1 VRWPVGVPL
10 TAWRYLWR
18 ISVVHRWEMTGR
30 LPADGSP
37 ALAPGISQD
46 GLQLID
52 EGEGPLV
59 HRIYR
64 ARIVGSA
71 QSAESLMALVAGDL
85 DRVAPSEFAT
95 FQRINADGR
104 LALGDE
110 YLVRMPGPWD
120 GPVRVVA
127 TDATSFRLATLE
139 GHLEAGQIE
148 FRTRADHRSVEF
160 EIESWARCGDRL
172 SDLLY
177 SRVGL
182 SKEVQLHMWTSVLE
196 NVVRISGG
204 TAEGGVTITTRR
216 VDTQDPDGASSLPED
231 PWTARKLAALGARA
245 VNFDVTKL
253 EQYTPE
259 NGWRRDDL
267 VQPLPSEPS
276 GPPSDDGS
284 WHAARRLMLDYQLA
298 DPRVVR
304 AFYRPDAP
312 LESRDMLLRI
322 SFSGAQFDVGVRIGE
337 VYESTLEVDGRP
349 AHVFGWYYRTLEG
362 HFEQG
367 QMHYE
372 LWKWL
377 DTGDVQ
383 FRLFAISRPAE
394 RGPLLL
400 RTGFRLFG
408 RTHQL
413 RFYREIC
420 RRAGRLTETQLEIER
435 TARAATLG
443 EGR

>member
-1 VRWPVGVPL
+1 
-10 TAWRYLWR
+10 
-18 ISVVHRWEMTGR
+18 
-30 LPADGSP
+30 
-37 ALAPGISQD
+37 LAPGLSDD
-46 GLQLID
+46 GLQGID
-52 EGEGPLV
+52 EGVGPIV

-64 ARIVGSA
+64 TRIVESA
-71 QSAESLMALVAGDL
+71 QGAESLMKLVTCDL

-95 FQRINADGR
+95 FQRISGEGR
-104 LALGDE
+104 LAVGDE

-127 TDATSFRLATLE
+127 ADATSFRLATLQ

-148 FRTRADHRSVEF
+148 FRTRADHRSLEF
-160 EIESWARCGDRL
+160 EIESWARSGDRL

-182 SKEVQLHMWTSVLE
+182 SKEIQLHMWTSVLE
-196 NVVRISGG
+196 NVVGLAGG
-204 TAEGGVTITTRR
+204 RSEDGITITTRR
-216 VDTQDPDGASSLPED
+216 VDATHPAGPSSTPED
-231 PWTARKLAALGARA
+231 ARTERKLAALSTLS
-245 VNFDVTKL
+245 VNFGATEL
-253 EQYTPE
+253 EQYTRE
-259 NGWRRDDL
+259 DGWRRDDL
-267 VQPLPSEPS
+267 VQSLPSESP
-276 GPPSDDGS
+276 GLPQDDGS
-284 WHAARRLMLDYQLA
+284 WHLARRLIVEYQLA
-298 DPRVVR
+298 NPRVVR
-304 AFYRPDAP
+304 AFYRAGAP
-312 LESRDMLLRI
+312 LPGRDMLLRI
-322 SFSGAQFDVGVRIGE
+322 SFFNTHFDVGVRVGE
-337 VYESTLEVDGRP
+337 VYESTREVDNRP

-377 DTGDVQ
+377 DTGEVQ
-383 FRLFAISRPAE
+383 FRLFAVSRPAA

-420 RRAGRLTETQLEIER
+420 RRALRLTESQLDVER
-435 TARAATLG
+435 TAAAT
-443 EGR
+443 GR